1 MDQENR
7 RLVLLIA
14 EPGGGKSTFMAQ
26 LAQDCLDD
34 WLIYFICRDQRELL
48 GDMRAKSSLRA
59 LVTSWQA
66 SIQTCFPK
74 H

>member
-1 MDQENR
+1 
-7 RLVLLIA
+7 
-14 EPGGGKSTFMAQ
+14 MAQ
-26 LAQDCLDD
+26 LAQDRLDD

-48 GDMRAKSSLRA
+48 GDMGAKSFLRA

-74 H
+74 HN